1 MSLNLILA
9 SGTKKGLFVIRSVN
23 KRARQQKLL
32 KLIKQNPLLTD
43 KELSET
49 LCASLGTV
57 RLDRALLGIP
67 EVRERMRTMAEK
79 ATSRLRSLKQEEV
92 IGELLELEPNKWA
105 LSMLQARKDM
115 VFRHTDLIW
124 DHYIYAHAS
133 SLAIAVIE
141 ADMVI
146 VTSMRG
152 RFRSHARV
160 GDIITARAK
169 VGIHKGNKYIVSVR
183 TKVRNEEIFVGRFI
197 VSSIFSDEMVRPEGS
212 VEL

>member
-1 MSLNLILA
+1 MSSNLILI
-9 SGTKKGLFVIRSVN
+9 SGTKKELLGIRSVN

-32 KLIKQNPLLTD
+32 KLIKQNPLFTD
-43 KELSET
+43 KELSEN
-49 LCASLGTV
+49 LGASLGTV

-67 EVRERMRTMAEK
+67 ELRERMRTMAQK

-105 LSMLQARKDM
+105 LSMLEAKKDM
-115 VFRHTDLIW
+115 IFRHTDLIW

-141 ADMVI
+141 ADMAI
-146 VTSMRG
+146 VSSMRG
-152 RFRSHARV
+152 RFKAHARV
-160 GDIITARAK
+160 GDIMTARAK
-169 VGIHKGNKYIVSVR
+169 VGIHKGNKFIVSVR

-197 VSSIFSDEMVRPEGS
+197 VSSVYPEEQMSLEGS
-212 VEL
+212 V

>member
-1 MSLNLILA
+1 MSLELILVA
-9 SGTKKGLFVIRSVN
+9 GTKKGLCEIRSSN
-23 KRARQQKLL
+23 KRTRQQKLQ

-43 KELSET
+43 KALSEY
-49 LCASLGTV
+49 LGASLGTV
-57 RLDRALLGIP
+57 RLDRALMGIP
-67 EVRERMRTMAEK
+67 ELRERMRLMAQK

-92 IGELLELEPNKWA
+92 VGELLELEPNKWA
-105 LSMLQARKDM
+105 LSMLQTKKDM

-152 RFRSHARV
+152 RFKSHAKI
-160 GDIITARAK
+160 GDIVTARAK

-183 TKVRNEEIFVGRFI
+183 TKVHNEEIFVGRFI
-197 VSSIFSDEMVRPEGS
+197 VSSVYPEEKIALEGS
-212 VEL
+212 VSL